1 MAKITGVLFNGGEQI
16 ICIGELSTVIE
27 SQLEEETT
35 EEKKPEEPKK
45 SKEKK

>member
-16 ICIGELSTVIE
+16 ICIGELSTVIDAQ
-27 SQLEEETT
+27 SEEETT

-45 SKEKK
+45 PKEKK

>member
-1 MAKITGVLFNGGEQI
+1 MAKITGVIFIGEEQI
-16 ICIGELSTVIE
+16 TYIGEMPADID

-45 SKEKK
+45 PKEKK

>member
-1 MAKITGVLFNGGEQI
+1 MAKITGVLFNGDEQI

-35 EEKKPEEPKK
+35 EEKKPERTKP
-45 SKEKK
+45 KEKK

>member
-16 ICIGELSTVIE
+16 ICTGELSTVIE
-27 SQLEEETT
+27 SQLEEAT

-45 SKEKK
+45 PKEKK